1 MTLDEAIQRENKIA
15 EENQKIVDTEIVFDD
30 VSLSQLYC
38 DDTEVIEEHLSNYR
52 KCAEYHKQI
61 ADWLEELAMLRL
73 DSCMIHM
80 PEMLHLVE
88 NGYNKALNDFAEK
101 LNAKC
106 DRMIKEKWNSNVAPI
121 SWAEAYADF
130 KDDIVNIS
138 EQLKAGV
145 AND

>member
-38 DDTEVIEEHLSNYR
+38 DDTEVIEEHLSNYK

-80 PEMLHLVE
+80 PERLHLVE
-88 NGYNKALNDFAEK
+88 NGYNKALNDFVNVCEK
-101 LNAKC
+101 QFTTMYGQRYV
-106 DRMIKEKWNSNVAPI
+106 DMR
-121 SWAEAYADF
+121 
-130 KDDIVNIS
+130 DIVNIA

-145 AND
+145 TND

>member
-61 ADWLEELAMLRL
+61 ADWLEELVMLRL

-80 PEMLHLVE
+80 PERLHLVE
-88 NGYNKALNDFAEK
+88 NGYNKALNDFVNVCEKQFTTMYGQRYVDMRDIKNIAEK
-101 LNAKC
+101 LKTGGEN
-106 DRMIKEKWNSNVAPI
+106 E
-121 SWAEAYADF
+121 
-130 KDDIVNIS
+130 
-138 EQLKAGV
+138 L
-145 AND
+145 

>member
-1 MTLDEAIQRENKIA
+1 MTIDEAIQRENKIA

-61 ADWLEELAMLRL
+61 ADWLGELAMLRL

-80 PEMLHLVE
+80 PERLQLVE

-130 KDDIVNIS
+130 KDDIDEIK
-138 EQLKAGV
+138 EELKAG
-145 AND
+145 DIE